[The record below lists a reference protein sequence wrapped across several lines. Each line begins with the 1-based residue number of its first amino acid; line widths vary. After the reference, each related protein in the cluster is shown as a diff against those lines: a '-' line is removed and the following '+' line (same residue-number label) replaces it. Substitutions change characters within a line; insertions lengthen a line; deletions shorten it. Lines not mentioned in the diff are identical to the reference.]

1 MQVFHRKEADLQP
14 ATGPVF
20 TGEVH
25 RAGLTDPSRATRVAL
40 GLVKFSPGGRTVWH
54 AHDFEQGL
62 VIVEGKGIV
71 ATEEQEH
78 VVEPGDFVLVPEGER
93 HWHGGTET
101 TGMAHIAINAPGGQT
116 TAFEPVEKIRTP
128 NP

>member
-1 MQVFHRKEADLQP
+1 MQVFHRKEANLQA

-20 TGEVH
+20 TGEVQ
-25 RAGLTDPSRATRVAL
+25 RAGLADNSLAKRVTL

-54 AHDFEQGL
+54 SHSFEQGL

-71 ATEEQEH
+71 ATEEHEH
-78 VVEPGDFVLVPEGER
+78 VVEPGDFVIVPQGEK

-101 TGMAHIAINAPGGQT
+101 TGMAHISIGQPGGQT
-116 TAFEPVEKIRTP
+116 QAGDPVTEIRTK